1 MKKQVVA
8 KLNQIANEFDQAGLY
23 VEANTLTNVMKKLAM
38 DGEVSDDMPDSSVP
52 TKEGKVIVQH
62 TGDELDRSQSTYTV
76 YVSIEG
82 ESTDEIRTFRDENG
96 KLQILHDLDKA
107 NEIARSMRSKYP
119 DVSFEIH
126 LLQKRRPNPRFP
138 GDPYDEYKDRNPYR
152 NEDRGFRRRRRY

>member
-76 YVSIEG
+76 YVFIEG
-82 ESTDEIRTFRDENG
+82 ESTDEIRTFHIVTG
-96 KLQILHDLDKA
+96 KQIGRAH
-107 NEIARSMRSKYP
+107 
-119 DVSFEIH
+119 V
-126 LLQKRRPNPRFP
+126 
-138 GDPYDEYKDRNPYR
+138 
-152 NEDRGFRRRRRY
+152 